1 MKTLRLLFWL
11 RWRIAMNTTSRR
23 GRWAAAAITAVLA
36 LAFAPLYLGAAVG
49 CWLYASKS
57 GANALVVVFGL
68 SQLAIVWT
76 SLLAGALGRSF
87 ELDKLKRYPLRAR
100 EVFGV
105 NVVASLLEP
114 VVLMTVPSL
123 VAACVGVARHS
134 GALAALQAAVGVV
147 LLLLVTASA
156 LQLLLALVDD
166 LLRREWMRYVA
177 AFLFT
182 LTVIGFQLMV
192 GRAGDKMMAS
202 LKSAGFTPER
212 MLEEMSRGLA
222 QLPTAAAP
230 AAVAGAAPQGPIADP
245 LAGLIVSVALIA
257 FAVWLGGR
265 IMWRA
270 VLRGAVGTRIA
281 QKNGARKRGPFALPW
296 PGLSKIQSLL
306 ATRELIYMFRTPAIL
321 YQMIVMPLTVTAIA
335 FIGRH
340 REAGF
345 GEIMPLFIM
354 TSTLAA
360 RNLMLW
366 GYDGAGIR
374 TLFLL
379 PFQARDLVLSKN
391 VAWLAGAFLEAAIA
405 FGVLAAVRTGQ
416 IVPQLPLMVSGYLA
430 VVFVGASLG
439 TWVSIAHPKRAP
451 TQGVSRRSPG
461 GVVGIGVYLAVL
473 VVAAALVFGVVVVRK
488 LAPDA
493 ADAPAALGFTSFALV
508 VCVAIWWLS
517 MTRHADEL
525 ERQRER
531 MVGELAKASDD

>member
-1 MKTLRLLFWL
+1 
-11 RWRIAMNTTSRR
+11 MNTTSRR
-23 GRWAAAAITAVLA
+23 GRWAVAGLTVILA
-36 LAFAPLYLGAAVG
+36 LAFSPLYLGAAAG
-49 CWLYASKS
+49 SWIYASQS
-57 GANALVVVFGL
+57 GPKALVVVFGL

-76 SLLAGALGRSF
+76 SLLAGALGRTF

-100 EVFGV
+100 EVFAV

-114 VVLMTVPSL
+114 VVLMAVPSL
-123 VAACVGVARHS
+123 VAACAGVARHS
-134 GALAALQAAVGVV
+134 GALAAAQAAVGAI

-156 LQLLLALVDD
+156 LQLLLAILDD

-202 LKSAGFTPER
+202 MRRSGMTPER

-222 QLPTAAAP
+222 QLPTAAGP
-230 AAVAGAAPQGPIADP
+230 AAVAGAAPQGPIAHP
-245 LAGLIVSVALIA
+245 LLGLVVALAIIA
-257 FAVWLGGR
+257 LAVWLGGR
-265 IMWRA
+265 IMWRS
-270 VLRGAVGTRIA
+270 VLRGGVGSRVA
-281 QKNGARKRGPFALPW
+281 NRNGARPRGPFALPW
-296 PGLSKIQSLL
+296 PGLTKIQSLL
-306 ATRELIYMFRTPAIL
+306 ATRELVYMFRTPAIL
-321 YQMIVMPLTVTAIA
+321 YQMIVMPLTVVAIA
-335 FIGRH
+335 FLGRH

-345 GEIMPLFIM
+345 GEVMPLFIM

-379 PFQARDLVLSKN
+379 PFRSRDLVLTKN
-391 VAWLAGAFLEAAIA
+391 VAWLAGAFLEAALA
-405 FGVLAAVRTGQ
+405 FGVLAAVRSSQ
-416 IVPQLPLMVSGYLA
+416 VLPQLPLMVSGYLA

-439 TWVSIAHPKRAP
+439 TWVSIAHPKKAP

-461 GVVGIGVYLAVL
+461 GIVGIGVYLAVL
-473 VVAAALVFGVVVVRK
+473 VVATALVFGVVVVRK
-488 LAPDA
+488 LAPDS
-493 ADAPAALGFTSFALV
+493 ADAAASLGFTSFALV
-508 VCVAIWWLS
+508 VCVALWWLS

-525 ERQRER
+525 DRQRER
-531 MVGELAKASDD
+531 MVEELAKSTED